1 MCAALPGGAAG
12 DARKQSSGYTNCIGP
27 GPQAY
32 YRHHSGVDPLP
43 SSDPEDSE
51 DIKAIDVSWEVNV
64 RLRTFQKAP
73 TSTKLCVVTMRTE
86 FLHKGL
92 DVRRKESHDLMLT
105 IRAGSLT
112 LTRSASD
119 AQHAKVN
126 KAI

>member
-1 MCAALPGGAAG
+1 M
-12 DARKQSSGYTNCIGP
+12 
-27 GPQAY
+27 
-32 YRHHSGVDPLP
+32 
-43 SSDPEDSE
+43 
-51 DIKAIDVSWEVNV
+51 SWGVNV
-64 RLRTFQKAP
+64 RLRTLLRLSCAMIP
-73 TSTKLCVVTMRTE
+73 IATKLCVVTMRTE

>member
-1 MCAALPGGAAG
+1 MELLG
-12 DARKQSSGYTNCIGP
+12 DVRKQLESYTSCRGP

-51 DIKAIDVSWEVNV
+51 DIKAIDVSWGVNV
-64 RLRTFQKAP
+64 RLRTLLRLSCAMIP